1 MYFPPLSQA
10 APLCRCRGE
19 SNSLTWEN
27 LEAGEQLGAC
37 HGGPKRERGIGTG
50 NQEHPGSGGL
60 ERGRQMRGRTDSS

>member
-1 MYFPPLSQA
+1 MYYPPLSQA
-10 APLCRCRGE
+10 APLRRCWGE
-19 SNSLTWEN
+19 SNSPMREN

-37 HGGPKRERGIGTG
+37 HGGPKREHGIGTG